1 MSNDVNK
8 MELKQLRNEVQML
21 RDELAIMK
29 RKYED
34 IIYNLD
40 DDNFSSRFVK
50 EKGDMKTAIEVTAE
64 GIKTKVSN
72 EEFESAMSQTAERI
86 HSAVSKNIDM
96 DKVINAT
103 STDEFIDKSKI
114 YSLDDELYYYN
125 SISQKWSKVKDDE
138 SVQSIFEQTSD
149 GFKLTGDVKVDG
161 SCILTESLTF
171 NSSDKPLEIEY
182 SANGKTDWHSTFNS
196 NRDEFM
202 RIKIGSQWSDAM
214 KVVGT
219 DGGNGSDAE
228 VTFQKVNAVLGHLYK
243 TADNKVPTEINGSY
257 IYSPSVLGGSFYGS
271 VFYAGSGNG
280 FSQMDEHGFSL
291 YATENAPKVG
301 IGYKVSDWDY
311 PYITLGQGAGW
322 TGNGS
327 GIVLKL
333 GSGVWIGD
341 SSVLEACG
349 NYPGG
354 FDFVTNAG
362 ANATG
367 LFIDFEGDTIYKYI
381 KGVPTEISTS
391 SGGSGTAI
399 AVFG

>member
-8 MELKQLRNEVQML
+8 TELKQLRNEVQRL

-50 EKGDMKTAIEVTAE
+50 EKGDMKTAIEITAE

-96 DKVINAT
+96 DKVINVT

-125 SISQKWSKVKDDE
+125 SISQKWSKVKDE
-138 SVQSIFEQTSD
+138 ETVQSIFEQTTD

-171 NSSDKPLEIEY
+171 NSADKPLEIEY

-196 NRDEFM
+196 NSDEFM

-280 FSQMDEHGFSL
+280 FSQMDEHGFSI
-291 YATENAPKVG
+291 YDPSNAPKVG
-301 IGYKVSDWDY
+301 IGYASSGWNY

-322 TGNGS
+322 AGSGS

-341 SSVLEACG
+341 SSVLEKCG

-354 FDFVTNAG
+354 SESVTNAG
-362 ANATG
+362 TNATG
-367 LFIDFEGDTIYKYI
+367 LFIDFDGDTIYKYI
-381 KGVPTEISTS
+381 RGVPTEISTS
-391 SGGSGTAI
+391 GGGSVPAY